1 MSEYILD
8 TDHVTL
14 FQHGFPNVV
23 ERVNANRPNIAV
35 TIITTQEQ
43 LRGRF
48 NLIKRALQTGQPN
61 RVALAYANFSQ
72 TIKYFCS
79 IKIIDLSESAYD
91 RYTQLRSQGI
101 RIGTQD
107 LLIGAIVLSENNA
120 ILVTRNQR
128 DFAKV
133 PGLVFEDWTLQA

>member
-23 ERVNANRPNIAV
+23 QRVNINRTNIGV
-35 TIITTQEQ
+35 TIITVQEQ
-43 LRGRF
+43 VRGRF
-48 NLIKRALQTGQPN
+48 NLIKRAMETGQSN
-61 RVALAYANFSQ
+61 RVALAYANLRQ
-72 TIKYFCS
+72 TVEYFCN
-79 IKIIDLSESAYD
+79 IKIIDLSESAYL

-107 LLIGAIVLSENNA
+107 LLIGAIVLSSNA

-128 DFAKV
+128 DFSKV
-133 PGLVFEDWTLQA
+133 PGLVFEDWTLEI

>member
-14 FQHGFPNVV
+14 FQQGFPNVL
-23 ERVNANRPNIAV
+23 ERVNANRPNIGV
-35 TIITTQEQ
+35 TIITVQEQ
-43 LRGRF
+43 VRGRF
-48 NLIKRALQTGQPN
+48 NVIKRALQTGQSH
-61 RVALAYANFSQ
+61 RVALAYANLRETLQ
-72 TIKYFCS
+72 YFCS
-79 IKIIDLSESAYD
+79 IEIIDLSESAYD
-91 RYTQLRSQGI
+91 LYTQLRRQGI

-107 LLIGAIVLSENNA
+107 LLIAAIVLSEKA

-133 PGLVFEDWTLQA
+133 PDLVFEDWTLEV